1 MWEPARH
8 MSGICCAHPSVGL
21 LLPTATAICQN
32 RNFSI
37 ESFFFFFIPRQECRS
52 PAEFDIFSFRQFE
65 GQESYIVGCLLPAAQ
80 QLEIVEVGETHFLAY
95 TGVLVMGEDRDM
107 QCFLVYQAVPK

>member
-1 MWEPARH
+1 
-8 MSGICCAHPSVGL
+8 MSGICCAHPSDYSCRL
-21 LLPTATAICQN
+21 RPRFAKTEISALNHI
-32 RNFSI
+32 
-37 ESFFFFFIPRQECRS
+37 FFIPRQECRS
-52 PAEFDIFSFRQFE
+52 PAEFDIFTFRQFE

-80 QLEIVEVGETHFLAY
+80 QLAIVEVGETHFLAY